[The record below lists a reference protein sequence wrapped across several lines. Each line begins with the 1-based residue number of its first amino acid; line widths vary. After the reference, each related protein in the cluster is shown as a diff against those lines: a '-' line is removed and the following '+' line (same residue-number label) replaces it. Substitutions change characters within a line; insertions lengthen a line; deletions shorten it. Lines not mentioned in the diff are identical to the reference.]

1 MKFAGQVCL
10 DSRLLFTGV
19 CVILFSLL
27 LFYYQIKKYKQQNEE
42 FSMVNLYSSLTKTQ
56 LKSKLDEIENKLYKT
71 EIQKQECERQL
82 STIQS
87 NIQTQNIQSQI
98 SLERIYNPLVGPE
111 RIYPNLQQTDNY
123 QQMGYISKGSIRL
136 PLFGRRKYKRSDKW
150 EYYIIDNSENKIKVP
165 IKTVND
171 YELSSGE
178 FVTFDGEQYT
188 VNLYDIDS
196 VRYNPDI
203 Y

>member
-1 MKFAGQVCL
+1 MNQICM
-10 DSRLLFTGV
+10 DTRLLITGS
-19 CVILFSLL
+19 CVIAFSLL
-27 LFYYQIKKYKQQNEE
+27 LFYYQLQKYKKQNEE
-42 FSMVNLYSSLTKTQ
+42 FSVANLYSSLSKDQ
-56 LKSKLDEIENKLYKT
+56 LKSKLDEIESKLYKT

-87 NIQTQNIQSQI
+87 NIQTQNLQSQI

-123 QQMGYISKGSIRL
+123 QQLGYVSKGSLRL

-150 EYYIIDNSENKIKVP
+150 EYYVIDNSENKIKVP
-165 IKTVND
+165 IKSLND
-171 YELSSGE
+171 YELSTGDNI
-178 FVTFDGEQYT
+178 TFDGEQYL
-188 VNLYDIDS
+188 VNLYEIDS